1 MGLTLPN
8 VLTIFR
14 MVLIP
19 LLITLILSNHPGWA
33 LLVFIL
39 AGVTD
44 GLDGLVARRYKQS
57 SRLGAFLDPTADKLL
72 MTACFIVLSI
82 PDHPKTIPEFEIA
95 NHIPIYLT
103 IVTISRDVFIVMLAL
118 LMHLTSGVASFPPS
132 ALGKLTTLTQILTVG
147 VVLLLNTLNR
157 PAPILVLGLGWFTL
171 ALTVSSGLHYIYRAS
186 RLGEAQAPPER
197 APAQDVRERLRQKK

>member
-8 VLTIFR
+8 ILTIGR

-44 GLDGLVARRYKQS
+44 ALDGLVARRYRQS

-72 MTACFIVLSI
+72 LTACFIVLSI
-82 PDHPKTIPEFEIA
+82 PDHPQSIPEFAVA
-95 NHIPIYLT
+95 NHLPVYLT
-103 IVTISRDVFIVMLAL
+103 IVTISRDVFIVMIAL
-118 LMHLTSGVASFPPS
+118 LIHLTSGIASFPPTS
-132 ALGKLTTLTQILTVG
+132 LGKLTTATQIVTVG
-147 VVLLLNTLNR
+147 TVLLLNYLNL
-157 PAPILVLGLGWFTL
+157 PSPMLVKYLGLLTL
-171 ALTVSSGLHYIYRAS
+171 ALTVASGLHYVYNS
-186 RLGEAQAPPER
+186 SNLGADPP
-197 APAQDVRERLRQKK
+197 PTPPVTPS

>member
-82 PDHPKTIPEFEIA
+82 PDHPRSIPEFEIA
-95 NHIPIYLT
+95 NHIQVYVT

-118 LMHLTSGVASFPPS
+118 LIHLTSGVASFPPS
-132 ALGKLTTLTQILTVG
+132 ALGKLTTLTQILMVG
-147 VVLLLNTLNR
+147 IVMLLNTLNQ
-157 PAPILVLGLGWFTL
+157 PAPILVLGMGWFTI
-171 ALTVSSGLHYIYRAS
+171 ALTVASGLHYIYRAS
-186 RLGEAQAPPER
+186 RLAESQAPPARAADQDTGER
-197 APAQDVRERLRQKK
+197 FRQKR